1 MITLKQLTMDHP
13 DYPRVVK
20 LYEEAFPEN
29 ERALDLPTLLNRFP
43 ITLLGIYPD
52 EELFAGFLLVFDDGT
67 LLYLLF
73 FATCPQMRSGG
84 IGSKAMQALVERYRG
99 RQLMFCYESVRQPS
113 DNAEQRERRRSF
125 YLKNGFHESPW
136 YAKFGETEFVLCS
149 SEEPADIEAFKQA
162 VRKITGV
169 EPEFY
174 TYDD

>member
-1 MITLKQLTMDHP
+1 MITLKQLTTNHP
-13 DYPRVVK
+13 DYPQVVK

-29 ERALDLPTLLNRFP
+29 ERVMDMPTLLSGFP
-43 ITLLGIYPD
+43 VTLLGIYPE
-52 EELFAGFLLVFDDGT
+52 EELFAGFFLVFDDGN

-84 IGSKAMQALVERYRG
+84 IGSKAMQTLVERYRG
-99 RQLMFCYESVRQPS
+99 RQLMFCY
-113 DNAEQRERRRSF
+113 
-125 YLKNGFHESPW
+125 ESPW

-162 VRKITGV
+162 IRKITGV

-174 TYDD
+174 TY

>member
-1 MITLKQLTMDHP
+1 MITLKQLTTNHP
-13 DYPRVVK
+13 DYPQVVK

-29 ERALDLPTLLNRFP
+29 ERVMDMPTLLSGFP
-43 ITLLGIYPD
+43 VTLLGIYPE
-52 EELFAGFLLVFDDGT
+52 EELFAGFFLVFDDGN

-84 IGSKAMQALVERYRG
+84 IGSK
-99 RQLMFCYESVRQPS
+99 
-113 DNAEQRERRRSF
+113 D
-125 YLKNGFHESPW
+125 ESPW

-162 VRKITGV
+162 IRTITGV

-174 TYDD
+174 TY